1 MHFFYS
7 YDIMLNHLRVAQKF
21 DNIENELAMWSVC
34 TITYQNEG
42 TSRDMWI
49 KHGRLFCILA
59 AGMKKQTE

>member
-1 MHFFYS
+1 
-7 YDIMLNHLRVAQKF
+7 MLNHLCIAQKF

-49 KHGRLFCILA
+49 KYGRLFCILA